1 MGLLDAYQ
9 DSTDKVAEVMASRP
23 VEPEPAKPKH
33 SAWSVIPRAL
43 GAAGAEV
50 VGNVSDVLDTFGQTA
65 AAAGGMGPG
74 IRPDSQKRTEQS
86 AEAFQKLKVEGLDF
100 RGEDSRQVYNFA
112 RDLRPDPITAGNAEN
127 IVFGLTKG
135 LAKAVGSAATLGPVG
150 GAFAF
155 GGSEGMTAAEDL
167 AVQGVDKATRTKVG
181 AVTAAMNT
189 AGVLL
194 PVTGSTLATTAT
206 LVVVGGPGSFIAQQ
220 AAINHILSSADYG
233 EIAKQYDPLDPMGLI
248 VSTLVPAGF
257 AAYAKRGGFG
267 ATVQARGA
275 TPDDVDA
282 AMTHN
287 LTTMQGYRA
296 ELDQVSGQRP
306 APADSV
312 PADTAQAVDTPPA
325 TVVPDSIDAPA
336 MPKEAANDAA
346 EVDAF
351 RARVEELTATQPDM
365 VARLDE
371 AGQPVRL
378 ADELAAIR
386 KAAQEGT
393 DTDFGALDAPL
404 LKVAAECALS
414 IGTAAL

>member
-50 VGNVSDVLDTFGQTA
+50 VGNVSDVLDAFGQTA

-100 RGEDSRQVYNFA
+100 RGEDSQQVYNFA

-155 GGSEGMTAAEDL
+155 GGSEGMTVAEDL

-306 APADSV
+306 APGRVS
-312 PADTAQAVDTPPA
+312 PAWG
-325 TVVPDSIDAPA
+325 
-336 MPKEAANDAA
+336 
-346 EVDAF
+346 
-351 RARVEELTATQPDM
+351 L
-365 VARLDE
+365 
-371 AGQPVRL
+371 
-378 ADELAAIR
+378 
-386 KAAQEGT
+386 
-393 DTDFGALDAPL
+393 
-404 LKVAAECALS
+404 
-414 IGTAAL
+414 

>member
-9 DSTDKVAEVMASRP
+9 EGTDKVAEVMAARP
-23 VEPEPAKPKH
+23 MDPEPAKPKH
-33 SAWSVIPRAL
+33 SVWSAIPRAV
-43 GAAGAEV
+43 ASAGAEV
-50 VGNVSDVLDTFGQTA
+50 VGNVSDVLDAFGQVS
-65 AAAGGMGPG
+65 AAAGGLSPG
-74 IRPDSQKRTEQS
+74 FRPETQKQADQS

-100 RGEDSRQVYNFA
+100 RGEDSQQVYKFA
-112 RDLRPDPITAGNAEN
+112 RDLRPDPVTAGNAEN

-135 LAKAVGSAATLGPVG
+135 LTKAVGSAAMLGPVG

-194 PVTGSTLATTAT
+194 PVAGNTLAKTAT
-206 LVVVGGPGSFIAQQ
+206 LVAVGGPGSFIAQQ

-233 EIAKQYDPLDPMGLI
+233 EIAKQFDPLDPMGLI

-267 ATVQARGA
+267 ATVPAHGA
-275 TPDDVDA
+275 TLDDVDA

-287 LTTMQGYRA
+287 LTTLQDYRA
-296 ELDQVSGQRP
+296 ELDQVTGQRP
-306 APADSV
+306 AEADAV
-312 PADTAQAVDTPPA
+312 PAVDAPPA
-325 TVVPDSIDAPA
+325 TVAHDSIDAPA
-336 MPKEAANDAA
+336 MPKETANDAA
-346 EVDAF
+346 TLDAF

-371 AGQPVRL
+371 SGQPVRL
-378 ADELAAIR
+378 SDELASIR

-393 DTDFGALDAPL
+393 DTEFGALDAPL
-404 LKVAAECALS
+404 LKVAAECALA